1 MFLCTCKF
9 LPLAEWMF
17 HHYDKCLKLCMNSYM
32 VGDNPASDIA
42 GANAH
47 GWSSILV
54 RTGVFHDTH
63 GEKPAYQ
70 PTAIADNV
78 EKGVEWAIGKEM
90 GLF

>member
-1 MFLCTCKF
+1 
-9 LPLAEWMF
+9 MF
-17 HHYDKCLKLCMNSYM
+17 HYCDKCLNLCMKSYM

-47 GWSSILV
+47 GWFSILV

-70 PTAIADNV
+70 PTVIVDDV

>member
-1 MFLCTCKF
+1 
-9 LPLAEWMF
+9 MF
-17 HHYDKCLKLCMNSYM
+17 HHCDKCLNLCMKSYM

-63 GEKPAYQ
+63 GEKPSYQ
-70 PTAIADNV
+70 PTVIVDDV

>member
-1 MFLCTCKF
+1 MSLCMCKF
-9 LPLAEWMF
+9 LPLDEWMF
-17 HHYDKCLKLCMNSYM
+17 HHYDKCSNLCMKSYM

-70 PTAIADNV
+70 PTVIVDDV